1 MILTSIIFFI
11 IAVIFVFQYIQLSNN
26 NVSIINSGTSNA
38 DITKPKFTING
49 NNQEIAITAKEGDFI
64 SVDEILLKKNVV
76 FQSNKFKI
84 FTDKVIFN
92 KKKLIASSSEKS
104 QFISKNTSIVSNG
117 FDITDYGNIII
128 LKGKTTLTL
137 K

>member
-1 MILTSIIFFI
+1 M
-11 IAVIFVFQYIQLSNN
+11 QLSKKNINN
-26 NVSIINSGTSNA
+26 SISPETNSA
-38 DITKPKFTING
+38 DITKPKFTISG
-49 NNQEIAITAKEGDFI
+49 QNQEIAITAKEGDFI

-76 FQSNKFKI
+76 FQSTNFKI
-84 FTDKVIFN
+84 FSDKVIFN

-128 LKGKTTLTL
+128 LKGRTTLTL

>member
-1 MILTSIIFFI
+1 MIITSIIFFI
-11 IAVIFVFQYIQLSNN
+11 IAVIFVFQYIQLGKN
-26 NVSIINSGTSNA
+26 NVAIINSSTSSA
-38 DITKPKFTING
+38 DITKPKFTLNG

-92 KKKLIASSSEKS
+92 KKKLIATSSEKS
-104 QFISKNTSIVSNG
+104 KFISKNTSIVSNG
-117 FDITDYGNIII
+117 FDIVDNGNIINF
-128 LKGKTTLTL
+128 KGKTKLTL

>member
-11 IAVIFVFQYIQLSNN
+11 IAVIFVFQYIQLSKN
-26 NVSIINSGTSNA
+26 NVTIINSGKSNA

-64 SVDEILLKKNVV
+64 SVDEILLKKNVI

-92 KKKLIASSSEKS
+92 KKKFIATSSEKS
-104 QFISKNTSIVSNG
+104 KFISKNTSIVSNG
-117 FDITDYGNIII
+117 FDIVDNGNIINF
-128 LKGKTTLTL
+128 KGKTKLTL

>member
-11 IAVIFVFQYIQLSNN
+11 ITVIFVFQYIQLSKN
-26 NVSIINSGTSNA
+26 NVSIINSVTSNA

-92 KKKLIASSSEKS
+92 KKKLIATSSEKS
-104 QFISKNTSIVSNG
+104 KFISKNTSIVSNG
-117 FDITDYGNIII
+117 FDIVDNGNIINF
-128 LKGKTTLTL
+128 KGKTILTL

>member
-11 IAVIFVFQYIQLSNN
+11 IVVIFVFQYLQLSKN
-26 NVSIINSGTSNA
+26 NVPIINTGSSNA

-64 SVDEILLKKNVV
+64 SADEILLKKNVV

-92 KKKLIASSSEKS
+92 KKKLIATSSEKS
-104 QFISKNTSIVSNG
+104 KFISKNTSIVSNG
-117 FDITDYGNIII
+117 FDIVDNGNIINF
-128 LKGKTTLTL
+128 KGKTKLTL

>member
-1 MILTSIIFFI
+1 MIITSVIFFI
-11 IAVIFVFQYIQLSNN
+11 IAVIFVFQYIQLGKK
-26 NVSIINSGTSNA
+26 NVTIINSGASNA

-92 KKKLIASSSEKS
+92 KKKLIATSSEKS
-104 QFISKNTSIVSNG
+104 KFISKNTSIVSNG
-117 FDITDYGNIII
+117 FDIIDNGNIINF
-128 LKGKTTLTL
+128 KGKTILTL

>member
-11 IAVIFVFQYIQLSNN
+11 IAVIFVFQYIQLRKN
-26 NVSIINSGTSNA
+26 NVPIINSGTSNA

-92 KKKLIASSSEKS
+92 KKKLIATSSEKS
-104 QFISKNTSIVSNG
+104 KFISKNTSIVSNG
-117 FDITDYGNIII
+117 FDIVDNGNIINF
-128 LKGKTTLTL
+128 KGKTKLTL

>member
-11 IAVIFVFQYIQLSNN
+11 IAVIFVFQYIQLTKN
-26 NVSIINSGTSNA
+26 NVPIINSGTSNA

-92 KKKLIASSSEKS
+92 KKKLIATSSEKS
-104 QFISKNTSIVSNG
+104 KFISKNTSIVSNG

-128 LKGKTTLTL
+128 LKGRTTLTL